1 MLRLKSILCPIDF
14 SEFSIK
20 AYDYA
25 QSLAAHYRVPLLLQ
39 HVLYAIPPFYTDPA
53 YEATCR
59 KLRADALRKLQLFA
73 KRRTRTKIRPE
84 CVVQE
89 GAATD
94 QILSFAEARGVRLIV
109 MGTHGLRGLDR
120 LMIGSVTEHVLRKAR
135 CPVLVVRTPAHDFV
149 SPGKAGD
156 PVRLKRILLCMDFS
170 QHAHHGLRLA
180 LSIAREY
187 SASLTVLHVVEHC
200 SRSAD
205 VTRAAAATMKRL
217 KGTIPSPAGQGLVP
231 KFAVRFGNPYCQI
244 VGFTQEAQTDLVIMG
259 VRGHSSVDSALF
271 GATTYRVIQ
280 LGSCP
285 VLAVHI

>member
-1 MLRLKSILCPIDF
+1 MLRFKPILCPIDF

-53 YEATCR
+53 YQATCS

-73 KRRTRTKIRPE
+73 KRRTRTSIRPE
-84 CVVQE
+84 CVVHE
-89 GAATD
+89 GSATD
-94 QILSFAEARGVRLIV
+94 QILSFAEARDVSLIV

-120 LMIGSVTEHVLRKAR
+120 LMIGSVTERVLRKAR
-135 CPVLVVRTPAHDFV
+135 CPVLAVRTPRHDFV
-149 SPGKAGD
+149 SPGRPGD

-180 LSIAREY
+180 LSIAKEY
-187 SASLTVLHVVEHC
+187 SAALTVLHVVEHY
-200 SRSAD
+200 SRSANI
-205 VTRAAAATMKRL
+205 TRVRAETMKRL
-217 KGTIPSPAGQGLVP
+217 KGTIPAKAGKGLAP
-231 KFAVRFGNPYCQI
+231 KFAIRVGNPYGQI
-244 VGFTQEAQTDLVIMG
+244 VKFAQGAQTDLVIMG
-259 VRGHSSVDSALF
+259 VRGHSSLDSALF

-280 LGSCP
+280 LGCCA

>member
-25 QSLAAHYRVPLLLQ
+25 QSLAAHYRVPLVLQ
-39 HVLYAIPPFYTDPA
+39 HVLYAIPPFYADPA

-59 KLRADALRKLQLFA
+59 KLRADALSKLQLFA

-89 GAATD
+89 GTATD
-94 QILSFAEARGVRLIV
+94 QILSLAGGRGVSLIV

-156 PVRLKRILLCMDFS
+156 PVRLKRVLLCMDFS
-170 QHAHHGLRLA
+170 KHAHHGLRLA
-180 LSIAREY
+180 LSIAKEY
-187 SASLTVLHVVEHC
+187 GAELTVFHAVEHFHE
-200 SRSAD
+200 SGGLAT
-205 VTRAAAATMKRL
+205 VTAQVMKQLKATAPAAAGK
-217 KGTIPSPAGQGLVP
+217 GLVP
-231 KFAVRFGNPYCQI
+231 KFVVRFGNPYQKI
-244 VGFTQEAQTDLVIMG
+244 VEFALEEKTDLAIMG
-259 VRGHSSVDSALF
+259 VRGHSSLDSALF